1 MFSAC
6 FIFRMIRHYWNL
18 FVLSWKIKL
27 GIQFIV
33 CVFHWIFIELSKVFL
48 TIVSIMSH
56 VLTQSYFKNV
66 LLENSWRHT
75 FYLWRHNRNF
85 ITWLNYP
92 VHVIMWLKIC
102 NFVISIREVISYERK
117 KFFDECSGFKFNNS
131 EAILGMLYGK
141 NYFFWQKK

>member
-1 MFSAC
+1 MFSTC

-56 VLTQSYFKNV
+56 VLTQSSFKNV
-66 LLENSWRHT
+66 LLENSWGHT